1 MVIFFANL
9 GPLYQFNVGLMYK
22 SVPDM
27 TYNVFGRI
35 LNIALSIHYTSLM
48 LVHCTSWISSKVYST
63 LHPSFYKLLTIFSFE
78 FLIIL

>member
-48 LVHCTSWISSKVYST
+48 LVHCTS
-63 LHPSFYKLLTIFSFE
+63 
-78 FLIIL
+78 